1 MASVAAEGLGRV
13 IPRQELLDLARE
25 FGLRPDIVE
34 KDYALGWLL
43 SGFGQ
48 HPATRDSWR
57 FKGGTCLKKCYFE
70 TYRFSEDLDFTL
82 LDPAQLN
89 EDFLRGLFQ
98 EIADWVYERTGMEM
112 PADARLV
119 EVFDNGRGGR
129 SAEGRIGYRGPIARA
144 GDAPRIKL
152 DLTDHERVVLPAVRR
167 PIHHPYSDL
176 LAEGMEVTTYAF
188 EEVFA
193 EKVRALAER
202 LRPRDLYDVI
212 HLHRRTELEPDKESL
227 LHALREKC
235 AFKGIAFPT
244 LDSLR
249 QSPLL
254 DELRAAWQAMLAHQ
268 LPQLPPFES
277 FWEELP
283 SVFGWLTEDRRRA
296 LLPGLAVTAAG
307 NLDASWRPPAM
318 ATSWRSFGAS
328 APIEIIRFAAANR
341 LCVELDYRDERG
353 RSTSRTIEPYSLRR
367 TSAGD
372 LLLVAVKAES
382 GEARSYRVDRIQG
395 AIAMDRTFNPRYA
408 VEFASGGPMVPSPV
422 ARHTGA
428 ELKRPGPRLRSTR
441 SRPVSKPL
449 PSQPASMGPRHTFR
463 CPVCGKQFRKST
475 YDASLN
481 PHNGKNG
488 YPCHGTV
495 GSFVKTTYS

>member
-1 MASVAAEGLGRV
+1 M
-13 IPRQELLDLARE
+13 IPRQELLELARE
-25 FGLRPDIVE
+25 FGLQPNIVE

-43 SGFGQ
+43 AGFGQ
-48 HPATRDSWR
+48 HPATRDSWL

-82 LDPAQLN
+82 LDPAHLN
-89 EDFLRGLFQ
+89 EEFLRGLFS
-98 EIADWVYERTGMEM
+98 EIADWVYEQTGLVM
-112 PADARLV
+112 PADARRI

-129 SAEGRIGYRGPIARA
+129 SAEGRLGYRGPLARA

-152 DLTDHERVVLPAVRR
+152 DLTDHELIVLPAVRR
-167 PIHHPYSDL
+167 PIHHPYSDAH
-176 LAEGMEVTTYAF
+176 AERMEVTTYAF

-212 HLHRRTELEPDKESL
+212 HLHRRIELEPDRPNL
-227 LHALREKC
+227 LRALREKC
-235 AFKGIAFPT
+235 TFKGIDFPT
-244 LDSLR
+244 VESLR

-254 DELRAAWQAMLAHQ
+254 GELRAGWQAMLAHQ

-277 FWEELP
+277 FWDELP
-283 SVFGWLTEDRRRA
+283 SVFGWLAEDRKSA
-296 LLPGLAVTAAG
+296 VLPGLAVTAAG
-307 NLDASWRPPAM
+307 DLDAAWRPPAM

-341 LCVELDYRDERG
+341 LYVELDYRDERG
-353 RSTSRTIEPYSLRR
+353 RRSSRIIAPYSLRR

-372 LLLVAVKAES
+372 LLLMAVKAES

-395 AIAMDRTFNPRYA
+395 AGATNRTFNPRYA
-408 VEFASGGPMVPSPV
+408 IEFDSGGPLVPSPV
-422 ARHTGA
+422 ARHVAA
-428 ELKRPGPRLRSTR
+428 ELNWPGPRLRSKR
-441 SRPVSKPL
+441 SRPVSNQF
-449 PSQPASMGPRHTFR
+449 PSQPASTGPRYTFR

-475 YDASLN
+475 YDATLN
-481 PHNGKNG
+481 PHKGKNA
-488 YPCHGTV
+488 YPCYGTF
-495 GSFVKTTYS
+495 GSFVKTTY

>member
-43 SGFGQ
+43 AGFGQ
-48 HPATRDSWR
+48 HPATRDSWL

-112 PADARLV
+112 PADARRI

-167 PIHHPYSDL
+167 PIHHPYSDG
-176 LAEGMEVTTYAF
+176 LAERMEVTTYAF

-212 HLHRRTELEPDKESL
+212 HLHRRTELEPDKQSL

-244 LDSLR
+244 LDLLR

-254 DELRAAWQAMLAHQ
+254 DELRSAWQAMLAHQ

-283 SVFGWLTEDRRRA
+283 SIFGWLAEDRRRA
-296 LLPGLAVTAAG
+296 VLPGLAVTAAG
-307 NLDASWRPPAM
+307 NLDAAWRPPAM

-353 RSTSRTIEPYSLRR
+353 RRSSRTIEPYSLRR

-372 LLLVAVKAES
+372 LLLMAAKAES

-395 AIAMDRTFNPRYA
+395 AIATKRTFNPRYA
-408 VEFASGGPMVPSPV
+408 IEFASGGLMMSPPV
-422 ARHTGA
+422 ARQPVAQLEWPKPRVRPPRFRGLSKISHERTG
-428 ELKRPGPRLRSTR
+428 ST
-441 SRPVSKPL
+441 
-449 PSQPASMGPRHTFR
+449 GPRHTFR
-463 CPVCGKQFRKST
+463 CTMCGKQFTKST
-475 YDASLN
+475 YDPAMN
-481 PHNGKNG
+481 PHKDKDG

-495 GSFVKTTYS
+495 GAFVKTTYS

>member
-1 MASVAAEGLGRV
+1 VVAERLGRV
-13 IPRQELLDLARE
+13 ITRQELLDLARE
-25 FGLRPDIVE
+25 FGLQPHIVE

-43 SGFGQ
+43 AGFGQ
-48 HPATRDSWR
+48 HQDTRDTWL

-82 LDPAQLN
+82 LDPAHLN

-98 EIADWVYERTGMEM
+98 EVAEWVYEMTGLEM
-112 PADARLV
+112 PAEARKI

-129 SAEGRIGYRGPIARA
+129 SGEGRMGYRGPIARG

-152 DLTDHERVVLPAVRR
+152 DLTDHERIVLPSVRR
-167 PIHHPYSDL
+167 AIHHPYSDRPVD
-176 LAEGMEVTTYAF
+176 GMEVTTYAF

-212 HLHRRTELEPDKESL
+212 HLNRRTDLEPDKQSL

-254 DELRAAWQAMLAHQ
+254 AELRAAWDDMLAHQ

-277 FWEELP
+277 FWDELP
-283 SVFGWLTEDRRRA
+283 AVFGWLTEDRRSEV
-296 LLPGLAVTAAG
+296 LPSLALAVAG
-307 NLDASWRPPAM
+307 ELDDTWRPPAM
-318 ATSWRSFGAS
+318 ATSWYAYGAR
-328 APIEIIRFAAANR
+328 APLEIVRFAAANR

-353 RSTSRTIEPYSLRR
+353 IRSSRIIEPYSLRR
-367 TSAGD
+367 TSTGD
-372 LLLVAVKAES
+372 LLLMAVKADT
-382 GEARSYRVDRIQG
+382 GEARSYRIDRIQG
-395 AIAMDRTFNPRYA
+395 AVATNRTFRPRYA
-408 VEFASGGPMVPSPV
+408 IELTSGTPTLAPRL
-422 ARHTGA
+422 ARHSDA
-428 ELKRPGPRLRSTR
+428 EWSRPRPALRPARPRGR
-441 SRPVSKPL
+441 SRTR
-449 PSQPASMGPRHTFR
+449 PSRPASTGTHHTFR
-463 CPVCGKQFRKST
+463 CTVCGKHFRKST
-475 YDASLN
+475 FDATLN
-481 PHNGKNG
+481 SHKGKNG
-488 YPCHGTV
+488 LPCYGTV
-495 GSFVKTTYS
+495 GTFVKTTY